1 MAGGNSF
8 KIDINGILGNIESR
22 LLTLR
27 NEVDAALTATA
38 LEVVKDARNL
48 PQPTFATEAD
58 RRKPHTPNYADKT
71 GNLRASIGFAVYN
84 HGQRVGCNF
93 SGGGDGQQKAEAL
106 CEEVAGDYPDKIVC
120 VIVAGESYAAYVESK
135 GYDVITGPLKGMEGK
150 LEQYLTEV
158 IKNTGKK

>member
-1 MAGGNSF
+1 MGGNSF
-8 KIDINGILGNIESR
+8 KIDINGILGNVESR
-22 LLTLR
+22 LMELR
-27 NEVDAALTATA
+27 RDVEQALTAAA

-58 RRKPHTPNYADKT
+58 RRKPHQPNYADDT
-71 GNLRASIGFAVYN
+71 GNLRSSIGFSVYN
-84 HGQRVGCNF
+84 HGQRVGYSF
-93 SGGGDGQQKAEAL
+93 SGGGDGQQRAETL

-120 VIVAGESYAAYVESK
+120 VVVAGESYAAYVESK

-150 LEQYLTEV
+150 LDQYLNEV